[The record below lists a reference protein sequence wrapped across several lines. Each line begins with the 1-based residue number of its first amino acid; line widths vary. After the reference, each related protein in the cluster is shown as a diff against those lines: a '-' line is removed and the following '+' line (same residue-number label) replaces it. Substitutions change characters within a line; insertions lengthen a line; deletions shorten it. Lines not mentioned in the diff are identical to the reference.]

1 MSYTFSKPIRISYPF
16 NPNKSHGDFY
26 KVSNVDSSPV
36 SFVTKEPCRFLSN
49 SFDFNDNEV
58 SYIGL
63 VDAVPENVEEVM
75 IAYNRKYVSD
85 IEDYQ
90 PRWSK
95 YSTLHVDQGRSIT
108 IGENGRLI
116 DLADCVDRTG
126 PTRTVVDVLGVFVS
140 DQTYAIPYLR
150 ISTLQY
156 LKDELDLHEM
166 LLSTPFGSLK
176 NILYRCEA
184 WLTGS
189 YPLSLLHGEEHTT
202 DIDIFCPVH
211 NVVTLIG
218 HIVREGGTFA
228 GDQTIPKGDSYGND
242 ITRIVAVTDLI
253 WNGMDIQIVS
263 VDIEDV
269 SAHIAEVF
277 DFSFCTLRW
286 NGREVLPENLT
297 DIRKKVGTFNLS
309 SNASRDRW
317 TKYQSRGYTITL

>member
-1 MSYTFSKPIRISYPF
+1 MSYTFREPIRISYPC
-16 NPNKSHGDFY
+16 NPNGSHGDFY
-26 KVSNVDSSPV
+26 KVFNVDSSPV
-36 SFVTKEPCRFLSN
+36 SFVTNEPCRFS
-49 SFDFNDNEV
+49 SHFFDDDEV

-63 VDAVPENVEEVM
+63 VDAVPGNVEEVM

-85 IEDYQ
+85 VENYQ

-95 YSTLHVDQGRSIT
+95 YSMLHVDQDRSIT

-140 DQTYAIPYLR
+140 DQKQYAIPYLR

-156 LKDELDLHEM
+156 LKDELDLHET
-166 LLSTPFGSLK
+166 LLTTPFGSLN
-176 NILYRCEA
+176 NILYRCGA

-189 YPLSLLHGEEHTT
+189 YPLSLLHGEKHTT
-202 DIDIFCPVH
+202 DIDIFCPV
-211 NVVTLIG
+211 NTADTLIG
-218 HIVREGGTFA
+218 CIVRAGGDFA
-228 GDQTIPKGDSYGND
+228 RDRTIPKDDSYSDD
-242 ITRIVAVTDLI
+242 ITRIVTVTDLV
-253 WNGMDIQIVS
+253 WNAMDVQVVS

-286 NGREVLPENLT
+286 NGRVVLPENLT